1 MFFLSQIE
9 HSLMLPPHLLNRPL
23 GEAIKEQ
30 LDSIF
35 LDKVIDKLGLC
46 VSVYDIRSISG
57 GFILPG
63 DGAST
68 YTEKFRLV
76 FFRPFVGEIITAW
89 LKESTMDALRLSLGF
104 FYDIYV
110 PVPLL
115 FSPNRS
121 ELDPGHKNRVAWI
134 WNYKDEDYR
143 VDGEDEVILP
153 AILFISLTSVQPCMR
168 PHNFLAWLLIRFQV
182 HDVRYPPIPL
192 EPKDVKPFAP
202 MVVTGSLDMDGV
214 GPSSWWV

>member
-89 LKESTMDALRLSLGF
+89 LKESTMDALRCIYCRLVFFMIYMYLSLCCSLLTAVNWTQ
-104 FYDIYV
+104 DIRIG
-110 PVPLL
+110 LL
-115 FSPNRS
+115 GSGIIRMKIT
-121 ELDPGHKNRVAWI
+121 EWMER
-134 WNYKDEDYR
+134 
-143 VDGEDEVILP
+143 
-153 AILFISLTSVQPCMR
+153 M
-168 PHNFLAWLLIRFQV
+168 RFQV